1 MDIADEFQQIRLL
14 LTDNGFESVL
24 EKVARS
30 VVTVGECELRDKVDL
45 TRRRAVFLRHLSV
58 PLI

>member
-1 MDIADEFQQIRLL
+1 LD
-14 LTDNGFESVL
+14 
-24 EKVARS
+24 EKVRVDLENLGWR